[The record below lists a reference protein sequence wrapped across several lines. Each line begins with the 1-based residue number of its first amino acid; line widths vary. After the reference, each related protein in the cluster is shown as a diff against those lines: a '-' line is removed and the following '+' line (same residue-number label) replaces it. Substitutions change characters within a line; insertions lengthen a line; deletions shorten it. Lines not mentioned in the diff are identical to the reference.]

1 MTENP
6 DVIREINKT
15 TVPSNINNINT
26 NSTNNTDSA
35 NNTSNNNTSNNNTSN
50 NNTSNNNI
58 NSKITYKDVNKFIIS
73 NYNPTNVNNS
83 NILDI
88 IGVYV
93 KGQKILYTEAK
104 TTCEQRLSFLMLPSI
119 FFTVTC
125 SMSNLLLQKY
135 EYNNLITSVLN
146 GTIAFIL
153 AVINYLK
160 LDARAEAHR
169 GSAYKYDKLLS
180 YIEFQ
185 SAKQLFL
192 TESKNN
198 MYDIVETIEKNISEI
213 KETNQFVLPE
223 IIRYNFPKLSN
234 SNIFTEVKNIG
245 TNEML
250 YINELSNIMR
260 DIYNEKETIKKKINE
275 KKDTNEN
282 EKNIVSLTRDYDN
295 KVIEILKLKEKYT
308 TLDKEFRTEMEKYSN
323 RNKWRPRFLDWLKV

>member
-1 MTENP
+1 MTNNP
-6 DVIREINKT
+6 DNIRELNQPT
-15 TVPSNINNINT
+15 LTA
-26 NSTNNTDSA
+26 DSS
-35 NNTSNNNTSNNNTSN
+35 NNTSNTNSNTNTNNVGDDEKKT
-50 NNTSNNNI
+50 I
-58 NSKITYKDVNKFIIS
+58 GYKNVNKFIAS
-73 NYNPTNVNNS
+73 NYNPSNVNNS

-104 TTCEQRLSFLMLPSI
+104 TTCEQRLSCLMLPSI
-119 FFTVTC
+119 FFTVIC
-125 SMSNLLLQKY
+125 SISNLILKDY
-135 EYNNLITSVLN
+135 YYNNTITSILN
-146 GTIAFIL
+146 GAIAFIL

-192 TESKNN
+192 TESKIT
-198 MYDIVETIEKNISEI
+198 MYQIVETIEKNISEI

-223 IIRYNFPKLSN
+223 VIRYNFPKLAN

-260 DIYNEKETIKKKINE
+260 DIYNENELIKKKIDE
-275 KKDTNEN
+275 KKDIHEN
-282 EKNIVSLTRDYDN
+282 EKNIATLTKEYD
-295 KVIEILKLKEKYT
+295 KKLIDILELKKKYT
-308 TLDKEFRTEMEKYSN
+308 TIDIEFKTEMEKYSH
-323 RNKWRPRFLDWLKV
+323 RNKWRPRILDWLKV

>member
-1 MTENP
+1 MTDNP
-6 DVIREINKT
+6 DNIRQINNK
-15 TVPSNINNINT
+15 NINT
-26 NSTNNTDSA
+26 NINTNID
-35 NNTSNNNTSNNNTSN
+35 TSNN
-50 NNTSNNNI
+50 I
-58 NSKITYKDVNKFIIS
+58 ITNVVEEDKKTIGYKNVNKFIAS
-73 NYNPTNVNNS
+73 NYNPSNVNNS

-104 TTCEQRLSFLMLPSI
+104 TTCEQRLSCLMLPSI
-119 FFTVTC
+119 FFTVIC
-125 SMSNLLLQKY
+125 SISNLLLKEY
-135 EYNNLITSVLN
+135 YYNNLITSVLN

-192 TESKNN
+192 TESKIT
-198 MYDIVETIEKNISEI
+198 MYQIVETIEKNISEI

-223 IIRYNFPKLSN
+223 IIRYNFPKLAN

-260 DIYNEKETIKKKINE
+260 DIYNEKELIKKKIEDKKEIVENE
-275 KKDTNEN
+275 VKINNLTNE
-282 EKNIVSLTRDYDN
+282 YD
-295 KVIEILKLKEKYT
+295 KKLIQILELKKKYT
-308 TLDKEFRTEMEKYSN
+308 LLDLEFTGEMERYSTRN
-323 RNKWRPRFLDWLKV
+323 RWRPIFLDWLKV